1 MSQRP
6 MKPFAPVMRTSSRAE
21 MEGMVVLGVKT
32 VGVDGL
38 NAELLLML
46 DAVYSTL
53 SRQCR
58 VAALLSTESLAGIKI
73 LSQSASTIC
82 RIP

>member
-6 MKPFAPVMRTSSRAE
+6 MKPFAPVMRTLSEAE
-21 MEGMVVLGVKT
+21 MAGMVVLEVKT

-53 SRQCR
+53 SRPCR

-73 LSQSASTIC
+73 LSQLASTIC
-82 RIP
+82 RMP